1 MVEAIGLCEIKILD
15 SMAPIHF
22 PFFQSQYM
30 LDSMAPSTVG
40 EQPSLS
46 LLKKQSAVPVGAGS
60 TATTNRSS
68 AASRTAAESQDL
80 YFLPD
85 TYA

>member
-46 LLKKQSAVPVGAGS
+46 LLKKQSAVGAGS